1 MSVEAALKQIKA
13 KRTRAFDSLN
23 DYAQDALTN
32 VLDLSARELKVLIKV
47 SRLLADMEKLK

>member
-13 KRTRAFDSLN
+13 KRSRAFDSLN
-23 DYAQDALTN
+23 DYAHDALAN